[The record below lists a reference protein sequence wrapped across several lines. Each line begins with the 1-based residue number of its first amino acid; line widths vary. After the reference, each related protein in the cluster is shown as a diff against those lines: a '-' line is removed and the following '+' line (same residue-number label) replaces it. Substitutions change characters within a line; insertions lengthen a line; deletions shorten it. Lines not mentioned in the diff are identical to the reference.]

1 MIEQALSEIKTRE
14 DEAKEAVKAAQDQAA
29 ATRGEA
35 DLALAEQVRQAKEQG
50 KAYLAGVMEEATLQA
65 DNQYRDLVAKAQ
77 SEAKALQDRLAP
89 TLDGLAADLVGEIV
103 NGNC

>member
-29 ATRGEA
+29 ASRGEA

-50 KAYLAGVMEEATLQA
+50 KAYLADVMQEATLKA
-65 DNQYRDLVAKAQ
+65 DNQYRELVAKAEA
-77 SEAKALQDRLAP
+77 EAKALQARLEP
-89 TLDGLAADLVGEIV
+89 TLDGLATELLGEIV